1 MMLKL
6 VTNELG
12 ILMDEQ
18 LGTGLGGVVWCVQGP
33 QETCRRHTN
42 CGWKKRWPGV
52 FFLHDFGINDFGG

>member
-18 LGTGLGGVVWCVQGP
+18 LGTGFFFFPVEGVTLGVGGVVWCVQGP
-33 QETCRRHTN
+33 QETCRRHTI
-42 CGWKKRWPGV
+42 CGWKKRWPGG
-52 FFLHDFGINDFGG
+52 F